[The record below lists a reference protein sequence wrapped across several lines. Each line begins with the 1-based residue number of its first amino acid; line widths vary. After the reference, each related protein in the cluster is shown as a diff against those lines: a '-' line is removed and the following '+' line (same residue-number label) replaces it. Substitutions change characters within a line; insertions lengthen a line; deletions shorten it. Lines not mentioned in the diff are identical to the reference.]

1 MNSKNF
7 KFYLFSRKIKLK
19 IRNLLRYGSKL
30 TPEDPIWYFLLF
42 LESTEIIQKA
52 WYPQEL
58 TSPSQNKCLFFKI
71 RFCKDKLTN
80 LEILILPKY
89 VHVTVI
95 YIRIHF
101 ISKKIIYH
109 DMILLYDFGFIF

>member
-1 MNSKNF
+1 MGVYRAQVAASL
-7 KFYLFSRKIKLK
+7 YFSRL
-19 IRNLLRYGSKL
+19 GSL
-30 TPEDPIWYFLLF
+30 GCHPYVIF
-42 LESTEIIQKA
+42 LESTEKIQKA

-58 TSPSQNKCLFFKI
+58 TSPSQNKCFSVKI

-109 DMILLYDFGFIF
+109 DMIILYDFGFIF